1 MNPLPSGLSRLAA
14 VAATYSSRRFFWW
27 VAAAAGLYVV
37 IAILLAPPADPGS
50 ANSWAQALVGLPAM
64 MSAFL
69 LASQA
74 KWQFVNPRA
83 RTLPGYT
90 APHLATLLLLAL
102 VGLGGLQSL
111 AASRVGL
118 NVLGAAA
125 CAIGIGACFTWAMH
139 ATRTIPN
146 LLGLVIFFSL
156 MSKVGCN
163 FWLHPAFAADGRL
176 AHLAIL
182 ATGWASIGR
191 WLFRL
196 ARLNEEC
203 QDYNIPVQ
211 AQSGSAT
218 RMERSQASRNMA
230 LQLSRSG
237 LTRAVA
243 DWWHDCLTAY
253 RPRTLGDYQR
263 LLRYGFAAAPIELNL
278 VMFGGMMMVIFYFT
292 GQMVSSDTGQMA
304 PSDHGFLFG
313 PLMMFSIWP
322 GSVPGQFLT
331 MRRARLA
338 QELLLP
344 LTRREL
350 VDGIGWALVRMT
362 TISWVTLALACVGLS
377 LSIGVQLP
385 ARDRLAGWLII
396 SLAVQPY
403 LLGFM
408 TYIARVS
415 SAAVRFA
422 LMMLGL
428 LPCMLAGMAGIGIL
442 HAAGLGALLPYAALL
457 VAVGVAVTSYS
468 RKAWLI
474 LELA

>member
-50 ANSWAQALVGLPAM
+50 VNSWAQALVGLPAM
-64 MSAFL
+64 MAAFL

-83 RTLPGYT
+83 KTLPGHT
-90 APHLATLLLLAL
+90 APHLAALLLLAV

-182 ATGWASIGR
+182 ATGWASIVR

-203 QDYNIPVQ
+203 EDYNIPVQ

-243 DWWHDCLTAY
+243 DWWHDRLIAY
-253 RPRTLGDYQR
+253 RPHTLGDYQR

-278 VMFGGMMMVIFYFT
+278 VMFGGMMMVVFYFT
-292 GQMVSSDTGQMA
+292 GHMATSDN
-304 PSDHGFLFG
+304 GFLFG

-350 VDGIGWALVRMT
+350 VDGLGWALVRMA
-362 TISWVTLALACVGLS
+362 TISWITLALACVGLS

-385 ARDRLAGWLII
+385 AQDRLAGWLII

-415 SAAVRFA
+415 SAAVRFG

-428 LPCMLAGMAGIGIL
+428 FPCMLAGMAGIGIL

-457 VAVGVAVTSYS
+457 VAVGVIMVRLS
-468 RKAWLI
+468 RKTWLH